1 MDPSVFKRKIRIPAP
16 VESAFAWHARP
27 GAIQRLSPPWDPLT
41 IIRQSGGILPGA
53 EVVMKMNAGPVKFTW
68 VARHT
73 DYEENRFFVDTQ
85 IKGPFAEWTHTHRFE
100 PESDIACFL
109 EDEIRYAL
117 PLHPAG
123 TLLGDFMVRKKLNR
137 IFTYRHATTV
147 ADIDLHRS
155 LNIEKPMSFLISGTH
170 GMIGSN
176 LMPFLSTGGHRPFS
190 LVRQP
195 PEPGRDEIFWDP
207 ANGRIDIDDTQEI
220 DAVIHLAGENIA
232 QGRWTTEKKRRIM
245 ESRTRGTALI
255 AQTIAK
261 MKRKPKVFICAS
273 AIGYYGDRKEAL
285 MSEADPPGKD
295 FISEVCTNWEASANA
310 AVDAGVR
317 TVFLRLGIVLSPLGG
332 ALQRLLPV
340 FQAGIGGRIGSG
352 NQYMSWIS
360 LDDVL
365 GAILHLVAKPDI
377 SGPVNLVAPHPVTNK
392 EFTKTLGEVLSRP
405 AALFVPEAA
414 ITAVY
419 GRMGKETILSGT
431 RVSPAKL
438 MESGY
443 RFRHTQLKYALAHV
457 LGKN

>member
-1 MDPSVFKRKIRIPAP
+1 MEPNIFKRKIRIPAP
-16 VESAFAWHARP
+16 VETVFAWHARP

-73 DYEENRFFVDTQ
+73 EYVENRLFADTQ
-85 IKGPFAEWTHTHRFE
+85 IKGPFSKWTHTHRFE
-100 PESDIACFL
+100 PESDTACFL

-117 PLHPAG
+117 PFHPAG
-123 TLLGDFMVRKKLNR
+123 TLLADSMVRKKLNR
-137 IFTYRHATTV
+137 IFTYRHATTI
-147 ADIDLHRS
+147 ADIRLHRS

-176 LMPFLSTGGHRPFS
+176 LVPFLSTGGHRPVS
-190 LVRQP
+190 LVRRP
-195 PEPGRDEIFWDP
+195 PEPGRDEVFWDP
-207 ANGRIDIDDTQEI
+207 ANDRIDINDGQEI

-232 QGRWTTEKKRRIM
+232 EGRWTPEKKRRIM

-261 MKRKPKVFICAS
+261 MKKKPKVFICAS

-285 MSEADPPGKD
+285 MSEDDLPGED
-295 FISEVCTNWEASANA
+295 FISEVCKNWEASARA
-310 AVDAGVR
+310 AVDAGIR
-317 TVFLRLGIVLSPLGG
+317 TVFLRIGIVLSPLGG

-352 NQYMSWIS
+352 RQYMSWIS

-365 GAILHLVAKPDI
+365 GAILHLIAKPDI
-377 SGPVNLVAPHPVTNK
+377 SGPVNLVAPHPVTNA
-392 EFTKTLGEVLSRP
+392 EFTRTLGKVLSRP
-405 AALFVPEAA
+405 AALFIPEAA

-431 RVSPAKL
+431 RVNSAKL
-438 MESGY
+438 LESGY
-443 RFRHTQLKYALAHV
+443 RFRHTQLKDALSHV